1 MAYVPP
7 SMRNRKVNSID
18 EEMEM
23 VASKPENQFPNLCVT
38 TYKKSEKSFIE
49 KAEQWKKQ
57 KEELDFSLKVEE
69 EFQREI
75 EKRKSAERQE
85 MDFDNK
91 FNILPK
97 KRPQII
103 TATQIEP
110 EVKGDWI
117 DPYAPKRRKNSK
129 YNQRKE
135 IRRLQRLEKEELSS
149 DDEEE
154 EQKVDVAE
162 EPETMWKD

>member
-7 SMRNRKVNSID
+7 SMRNRKVNNID
-18 EEMEM
+18 EQMEM
-23 VASKPENQFPNLCVT
+23 VASKSETQFPNLCVT
-38 TYKKSEKSFIE
+38 TYKKSEQSFIE

-69 EFQREI
+69 EFQKEM
-75 EKRKSAERQE
+75 EKRRIAERQE
-85 MDFDNK
+85 MEFDNK

-103 TATQIEP
+103 TATQIEA

-117 DPYAPKRRKNSK
+117 DPYAAKRRKNSK

-135 IRRLQRLEKEELSS
+135 IRRLQRLEKEEVSS
-149 DDEEE
+149 DEE
-154 EQKVDVAE
+154 EQKVEVVE
-162 EPETMWKD
+162 EPETMWKE

>member
-7 SMRNRKVNSID
+7 SMRNRKVNNID
-18 EEMEM
+18 EQMEM
-23 VASKPENQFPNLCVT
+23 VASKSETQFPNLCVT
-38 TYKKSEKSFIE
+38 TYKKSEQSFIE

-69 EFQREI
+69 EFQKEM
-75 EKRKSAERQE
+75 EKRRIAERQE
-85 MDFDNK
+85 MEFDNK

-103 TATQIEP
+103 TATQIEA

-117 DPYAPKRRKNSK
+117 DPYAAKRRKNAR
-129 YNQRKE
+129 YNARKE
-135 IRRLQRLEKEELSS
+135 QRRLERLERLDRLEEESESS
-149 DDEEE
+149 D
-154 EQKVDVAE
+154 EQTVG
-162 EPETMWKD
+162 EPETSVWN